1 MITVAAS
8 VITRPN
14 IRDREIFMI
23 TETLR
28 GAPKPG
34 PAVTQRPGELGG
46 RENSEAGRTRKP
58 GELLRVGID
67 SLTEG

>member
-8 VITRPN
+8 VITRPSF
-14 IRDREIFMI
+14 RDREIFMI

-28 GAPKPG
+28 AAKPG
-34 PAVTQRPGELGG
+34 RQLPQMPGELRS
-46 RENSEAGRTRKP
+46 RENC
-58 GELLRVGID
+58 LRVGID